1 MNTDQAFELLKSAG
15 VPDELSIQTVRR
27 WMRERKIR
35 FEGKQRLSKTEYILE
50 DTDQAFDLLKD
61 AGVAANI
68 GIQLVKR
75 WYNEGK
81 IHRLGNV
88 DQIKEYISTQPKLPA
103 FEDKPSDLTIRELKV
118 KLKAQDEQ
126 IKGIQEL
133 HHTSLK
139 AMIQQRDKLNKEI
152 ASLQHEKSELQM
164 ETRKVLKENI
174 DLRKE
179 LLRLKEEL
187 SKQGKGEDEKVQSQS
202 GPPSNPQDYR
212 RKLGLSKT
220 AGPKE
225 VMAGFKKL
233 LIETHPDHGGSAK
246 AFHYVKTDYDQFK
259 SRMKGN

>member
-61 AGVAANI
+61 AGVASNI

-88 DQIKEYISTQPKLPA
+88 DQIKEYLSTQPKLPA
-103 FEDKPSDLTIRELKV
+103 FEDRPSDMTIRELKV

-133 HHTSLK
+133 HQTSVK
-139 AMIQQRDKLNKEI
+139 AMSQQRDKLQKEI
-152 ASLQHEKSELQM
+152 ASLKNENTELQM
-164 ETRKVLKENI
+164 ETKQVLKENI
-174 DLRKE
+174 ELRKE

-187 SKQGKGEDEKVQSQS
+187 SKQGRGEEEKIQYQSAPHS
-202 GPPSNPQDYR
+202 IPQDFR
-212 RKLGLSKT
+212 RRLGLSKT
-220 AGPKE
+220 ANPKE
-225 VMAGFKKL
+225 VLVGFKKL

-246 AFHYVKTDYDQFK
+246 AFHYIKTDYDQFK
-259 SRMKGN
+259 NSIKGN